1 MSRLLYLL
9 LPALLSAGVHPVFE
23 RADAPEP
30 TPLDRLLVAHWQK
43 LGIQPANPCSDAV
56 FLRRAYLDVTGTL
69 PSAADAEAFLKD
81 TSPTKRAALI
91 DRLLASD
98 GYAAYYAMKWSDM
111 LRVKAEF
118 PVNLWPNAAQAY
130 YHWIRASLAANKP
143 YDQFARELL
152 TSTGSNFRDPA
163 VNFYRAL
170 QSREPQAVAQ
180 AVALAFMGTRTAPA
194 AMAGFWSQIG
204 YKETK
209 EWKEE
214 IVFFNPAK
222 KLEPVPAFP
231 DGTPVKIAPNQDP
244 REVFAAWLTA
254 SQNPYFSRAI
264 VNRVWCWLLGR
275 GVIHEPD
282 DIRPD
287 NPPENPELLAYL
299 EKQLVASRYDLKAI
313 FREILNSNAYQLSSI
328 PASSEAVL
336 HFAAYPLRRLDAEVL
351 ADAINGIAGTTESYT
366 SAIPE
371 PYTFMPDDQ
380 RAVEL
385 PDGSITSAFL
395 DLFGKPA
402 RDTGL
407 ESDRNNRMT
416 DAQRLHLLNSTS
428 IQRKL
433 QNGPHLV
440 EMMRDYREPREL
452 INQLYLTILSRYPSE
467 DEWKLV
473 QAHSQSGVRG
483 AAAVFDLAWALVN
496 STEFLCR
503 H

>member
-1 MSRLLYLL
+1 MKFLQLFLV
-9 LPALLSAGVHPVFE
+9 PALLLAGVHPIYE
-23 RADAPEP
+23 RAAAPAP
-30 TPLDRLLVAHWQK
+30 TPLDRLLAEHWQK

-56 FLRRAYLDVTGTL
+56 FLRRAYIDVTGNIPT
-69 PSAADAEAFLKD
+69 AAEASAFLKNPD
-81 TSPTKRAALI
+81 RTALI

-98 GYAAYYAMKWSDM
+98 RYAAYYAMKWSDL

-130 YHWIRASLAANKP
+130 YHWIRASVAANKP

-170 QSREPQAVAQ
+170 QGREPQTIAQ
-180 AVALAFMGTRTAPA
+180 AVALAFLGSRTAPPG
-194 AMAGFWSQIG
+194 MAGFFSQIG

-214 IVFFNPAK
+214 IIFFDPSKKLTPDPIFPGGAPAK
-222 KLEPVPAFP
+222 L
-231 DGTPVKIAPNQDP
+231 APKQDP
-244 REVFAAWLTA
+244 REVFATWLT
-254 SQNPYFSRAI
+254 SPQNSYFARAI
-264 VNRVWCWLLGR
+264 VNRVWSWLLGR
-275 GVIHEPD
+275 GIIHEPD

-287 NPPENPELLAYL
+287 NSPENPELLAYL
-299 EKQLVASRYDLKAI
+299 EKQLIASHYDLKAL
-313 FREILNSNAYQLSSI
+313 FREILTSNAYQLSSI
-328 PASSEAVL
+328 PAAPQAAA
-336 HFAAYPLRRLDAEVL
+336 HFAVYPLRRLDAEVL
-351 ADAINGIAGTTESYT
+351 ADAINGITGTNESYT

-402 RDTGL
+402 RDTGF
-407 ESDRNNRMT
+407 ESERNNRMT
-416 DAQRLHLLNSTS
+416 DAQRLHLLNSTNV
-428 IQRKL
+428 QRKI
-433 QNGPHLV
+433 QQGPALTQMLR
-440 EMMRDYREPREL
+440 ETRDPRETV
-452 INQLYLTILSRYPSE
+452 NQLYLTVLSRYASD
-467 DEWKLV
+467 DEWKLI
-473 QAHSQSGVRG
+473 QAHTVSNIRSGNG
-483 AAAVFDLAWALVN
+483 FFDLAWTLIN

>member
-1 MSRLLYLL
+1 MRPWLYLL

-23 RADAPEP
+23 RADAPAP
-30 TPLDRLLVAHWQK
+30 TPLDRILAGHWQK
-43 LGIQPANPCSDAV
+43 LGIRAANPCSDAV
-56 FLRRAYLDVTGTL
+56 FLRRAYLDVTGSL
-69 PSAADAEAFLKD
+69 PSAADAAAFLKN
-81 TSPTKRAALI
+81 PVRAALVE
-91 DRLLASD
+91 RLLASD
-98 GYAAYYAMKWSDM
+98 GFASYYAMKWSDL

-152 TSTGSNFRDPA
+152 TSSGSNFRDPA

-180 AVALAFMGTRTAPA
+180 AVALTFMGMRTAPA
-194 AMAGFWSQIG
+194 GMAGFFSQIG

-214 IVFFNPAK
+214 IVFFDPAK
-222 KLEPVPAFP
+222 KLETAPVFP
-231 DGTPVKIAPNQDP
+231 DGTQAMGMARRDP
-244 REVFAAWLTA
+244 REVFAGWLT
-254 SQNPYFSRAI
+254 SPQNPYFARAI
-264 VNRVWCWLLGR
+264 ANRVWSWLLGR
-275 GVIHEPD
+275 GIVHEPD
-282 DIRPD
+282 DFRPD
-287 NPPENPELLAYL
+287 NPPESPELLAYL
-299 EKQLVASRYDLKAI
+299 EKQLIASHYDLKGT
-313 FREILNSNAYQLSSI
+313 FREILNSNAYQLSAI
-328 PASSEAVL
+328 PANEDAA

-351 ADAINGIAGTTESYT
+351 ADAVNGIAGTTESYT

-380 RAVEL
+380 RAIEL

-402 RDTGL
+402 RDTGF
-407 ESDRNNRMT
+407 ESERNNRIT
-416 DAQRLHLLNSTS
+416 DAQRLHLLNSTN

-433 QNGPHLV
+433 QQGPHLAQ
-440 EMMRDYREPREL
+440 MMRDIRDPREL

-483 AAAVFDLAWALVN
+483 AAAVFDLAWALIN

>member
-1 MSRLLYLL
+1 MRRFLVLL

-23 RADAPEP
+23 RANAPEP
-30 TPLDRLLVAHWQK
+30 TPLDRLLAAHWQK

-56 FLRRAYLDVTGTL
+56 FLRRVYLDLTGTL
-69 PSAADAEAFLKD
+69 PSAADAAAFLKHPD
-81 TSPTKRAALI
+81 RSALI

-98 GYAAYYAMKWSDM
+98 GYAAYYAMKWSDL

-130 YHWIRASLAANKP
+130 YHWIRASLAANKS

-180 AVALAFMGTRTAPA
+180 AVALTFMGKRSAPPR
-194 AMAGFWSQIG
+194 MAGFFSQIG

-222 KLEPVPAFP
+222 KREPAPVFP

-244 REVFAAWLTA
+244 REVFAAWLT
-254 SQNPYFSRAI
+254 SESNTYFSRPIA
-264 VNRVWCWLLGR
+264 NRIWYWLLGR
-275 GVIHEPD
+275 GIIHEPD

-287 NPPENPELLAYL
+287 NPPENNEVLADL
-299 EKQLVASRYDLKAI
+299 QAQLVNSHYDVKTV

-328 PASSEAVL
+328 PTRRDAAA

-351 ADAINGIAGTTESYT
+351 ADAINGITGTTDSYT

-402 RDTGL
+402 RDTGF
-407 ESDRNNRMT
+407 ESERNNRMT

-428 IQRKL
+428 IQRKI
-433 QNGPHLV
+433 QQGPHLV
-440 EMMRDYREPREL
+440 QMMRDYRDPREAV
-452 INQLYLTILSRYPSE
+452 NQLYLTILSRYPSE
-467 DEWKLV
+467 DEWKLI
-473 QAHSQSGVRG
+473 QAHTVANIRQGNG
-483 AAAVFDLAWALVN
+483 FFDLAWALIN